1 MVLSIPTTHDGT
13 QVVVNGIPYGGGV
26 NLAHVRFTIIGSN
39 SQVLTFGI
47 GMAKELAAA
56 ILGEADKITS
66 EAEVTASHE
75 A

>member
-1 MVLSIPTTHDGT
+1 MLSIPTTHDGT
-13 QVVVNGIPYGGGV
+13 QVVVNGIPYGGGI
-26 NLAHVRFTIIGSN
+26 NSAHIRLTIIGEN

-75 A
+75 V